1 MYSIK
6 RFSSVE
12 SKQFSGKFSSKA
24 ADAIEDVIEIG
35 EDKFGSP
42 TKLNK
47 LKATKTKVVKWAKRN
62 PKTAAGLAAGTA
74 ALGTGSAIYSID
86 RKKKKK

>member
-1 MYSIK
+1 MYSVLRYK
-6 RFSSVE
+6 S
-12 SKQFSGKFSSKA
+12 FSGKFASKA
-24 ADAIEDVIEIG
+24 SDAIEDVIEIG

-62 PKTAAGLAAGTA
+62 PKTAAGLAAGTT
-74 ALGTGSAIYSID
+74 ALGAGATLYSID
-86 RKKKKK
+86 RKRKKK